1 MKTKAQER
9 RDGKH
14 ISHLYSVHCNKI
26 QVPIMKLP
34 AIYKAGMLSLDLGGS
49 DETIGEALKSAAA
62 AGGVFNP

>member
-26 QVPIMKLP
+26 QVPT
-34 AIYKAGMLSLDLGGS
+34 IYKAGMLSLDLGGS
-49 DETIGEALKSAAA
+49 DETIGEALKSAAYA